1 MSKLSLYM
9 ISTAKP
15 YPSSR
20 PKRRVMISCQ
30 NIQVYIPKGLV
41 IIYQGGWGGV
51 IQNFK
56 E

>member
-1 MSKLSLYM
+1 MLLVRS
-9 ISTAKP
+9 
-15 YPSSR
+15 
-20 PKRRVMISCQ
+20 
-30 NIQVYIPKGLV
+30 NKGLV

>member
-1 MSKLSLYM
+1 M
-9 ISTAKP
+9 P
-15 YPSSR
+15 YQKAER
-20 PKRRVMISCQ
+20 
-30 NIQVYIPKGLV
+30 NKGLV